1 MPDVHRTGGIRSI
14 NSICRDRMTSPDK
27 LGTRIRTYRER
38 LGLTPEDLAKN
49 AGLDLT
55 LLKNIEENKAYPA
68 IGVLVK
74 LSRALGQRLGTFM
87 DDQFIEDPL
96 IVRAKERKEDTSGTR
111 GAGPDHA
118 HYFAL
123 GRGKVD
129 RHMDPFYIE
138 FNGNGEKQLSSHEGE
153 EFIIVVSGKIELIYG
168 KQTFVLGPGDSMY
181 YNSVV
186 PHHVGSA
193 DDGPASIY
201 ASVYTPF

>member
-1 MPDVHRTGGIRSI
+1 MSSGLKASVCQVRFAGDI
-14 NSICRDRMTSPDK
+14 MTSSEK

-38 LGLTPEDLAKN
+38 LGFTPEELAKN

-55 LLKNIEENKAYPA
+55 LLNNVEDNKAYPA

-96 IVRAKERKEDTSGTR
+96 IVRADERKEDTAGSR

-123 GRGKVD
+123 GKGKTD

-138 FNGNGEKQLSSHEGE
+138 FNGGGEKQLSSHEGE
-153 EFIIVVSGKIELIYG
+153 EFIIVVSGKVELIYG
-168 KQTFVLGPGDSMY
+168 TRTFVLGPGDSMY

-193 DDGPASIY
+193 TDETASIY

>member
-1 MPDVHRTGGIRSI
+1 
-14 NSICRDRMTSPDK
+14 MTSPEK

-49 AGLDLT
+49 AGLDLV
-55 LLKNIEENKAYPA
+55 LLKNIEDNKAYPA

-87 DDQFIEDPL
+87 DDQFMEDPL
-96 IVRAKERKEDTSGTR
+96 IVRANERKEDTPGAR

-123 GRGKVD
+123 GKGKTD
-129 RHMDPFYIE
+129 RHMDPFYVE
-138 FNGNGEKQLSSHEGE
+138 FNGGGEKQLSSHEGE
-153 EFIIVVSGKIELIYG
+153 EFIIVVSGKVELIYG
-168 KQTFVLGPGDSMY
+168 NRAFVLGPGDSMY

-193 DDGPASIY
+193 TDAPASIY

>member
-1 MPDVHRTGGIRSI
+1 
-14 NSICRDRMTSPDK
+14 MTSSEK

-49 AGLDLT
+49 AGLDLV
-55 LLKNIEENKAYPA
+55 LLNSIEDNKAYPA

-96 IVRAKERKEDTSGTR
+96 IVRAAERKEESPGLR

-118 HYFAL
+118 RYYAL
-123 GRGKVD
+123 GKGKTD

-138 FNGNGEKQLSSHEGE
+138 FNGAGEKQLSSHEGE
-153 EFIIVVSGKIELIYG
+153 EFIIVVSGRIELIYG
-168 KQTFVLGPGDSMY
+168 KRTFTLEPGDSMY

-193 DDGPASIY
+193 TNAPATIY

>member
-1 MPDVHRTGGIRSI
+1 
-14 NSICRDRMTSPDK
+14 MTSSDK

-49 AGLDLT
+49 AGLDLQ
-55 LLKNIEENKAYPA
+55 LLMNIEENKAYPA

-96 IVRAKERKEDTSGTR
+96 IVRANERKDETPELR

-118 HYFAL
+118 RYYAL
-123 GRGKVD
+123 GKGKTD

-138 FNGNGEKQLSSHEGE
+138 FNGAGEKQLSSHEGE
-153 EFIIVVSGKIELIYG
+153 EFIIVVSGKVELIYG
-168 KQTFVLGPGDSMY
+168 KRTFALGPGDSMY
-181 YNSVV
+181 
-186 PHHVGSA
+186 
-193 DDGPASIY
+193 
-201 ASVYTPF
+201 